1 LYIYTYNYFG
11 IDRRQKVMIDQP
23 RHPVRSVSPARDAT
37 SPLEDLVPVTAQAVM
52 DRFDHPLSEQVWV
65 MNDPARRDRCYAV
78 LLQTGRAEVGLKR
91 GTITCKAPAL
101 VWLPLGE
108 TQRFGVSPGSD
119 GYLLSVAEDLVA
131 RHCGDSSGASGAA
144 ANSLP
149 LRFVADTVHNVTPQ
163 DGSGNLL
170 LLKQS
175 FEAIRA
181 ELMQN
186 GLGASLVVG
195 AHLQIIL
202 TMVLR
207 LAEGVMTQRSE
218 HGPGS
223 ITFQRFLQ
231 VLELHFREHWNVADY
246 AKVLGVSERR
256 LGSAVLRATGKP
268 PLTIIHE
275 RVLREACMRLE
286 QSPLG
291 VAQIA
296 YGLGFRD
303 PAYFSRFFKRYM
315 GEAPG
320 AYRRLRR
327 SLERVRDD
335 TFAAWP

>member
-1 LYIYTYNYFG
+1 
-11 IDRRQKVMIDQP
+11 MIDQP
-23 RHPVRSVSPARDAT
+23 SPPFPSSGSVQGLEGPF
-37 SPLEDLVPVTAQAVM
+37 EDLIPVTAQAVM
-52 DRFDHPLSEQVWV
+52 DRFDHPLSEQAWV

-78 LLQTGRAEVGLKR
+78 LLLSGRAEVGLRR

-108 TQRFGVSPGSD
+108 TQRFSVSSGSD

-131 RHCGDSSGASGAA
+131 RHCGDGSGVASGTIR
-144 ANSLP
+144 NGLP

-163 DGSGNLL
+163 EDSGNLL
-170 LLKQS
+170 LLEQS
-175 FEAIRA
+175 FDAIRA

-186 GLGASLVVG
+186 ALGASLVVG

-231 VLELHFREHWNVADY
+231 VLELHFREHWNIADY
-246 AKVLGVSERR
+246 AAALGISERR

-268 PLTIIHE
+268 PLTIVHE

-320 AYRRLRR
+320 AYRRMRR
-327 SLERVRDD
+327 ALERVRDD

>member
-1 LYIYTYNYFG
+1 
-11 IDRRQKVMIDQP
+11 MADQSP
-23 RHPVRSVSPARDAT
+23 RHIPISSAVKIADNPF
-37 SPLEDLVPVTAQAVM
+37 EDLLPVTTHAVM
-52 DRFDHPLSEQVWV
+52 DRFDHPLSAQTWV
-65 MNDPARRDRCYAV
+65 MNDPARRDRCHAI
-78 LLQTGRAEVGLKR
+78 LLLGGRAEVGLR
-91 GTITCKAPAL
+91 QGTITCKAPAL

-108 TQRFGVSPGSD
+108 TQRFGVTAGSN
-119 GYLLSVAEDLVA
+119 GYLLSVADDLVA
-131 RHCGDSSGASGAA
+131 RHCGDGSGIAGSTSAGGG
-144 ANSLP
+144 LP
-149 LRFVADTVHNVTPQ
+149 LRFAADTVHNVTPPE
-163 DGSGNLL
+163 DSVNLL
-170 LLKQS
+170 LLERS
-175 FEAIRA
+175 FETIRA

-186 GLGASLVVG
+186 ALGASLVVG

-207 LAEGVMTQRSE
+207 LAEGVMAQRDK

-246 AKVLGVSERR
+246 ATALGVSERR
-256 LGSAVLRATGKP
+256 LGSAVLRATGKA
-268 PLTIIHE
+268 PLTLIHE

-327 SLERVRDD
+327 ALERVRDD

>member
-1 LYIYTYNYFG
+1 MK
-11 IDRRQKVMIDQP
+11 QQP
-23 RHPVRSVSPARDAT
+23 VQSVRPAGSRAGVRPD
-37 SPLEDLVPVTAQAVM
+37 PGGPGKNPFDDVVPVTAHAVM
-52 DRFDHPLSEQVWV
+52 DRFDHPLSSQSWV

-78 LLQTGRAEVGLKR
+78 LLLAGRAKIGLR
-91 GTITCKAPAL
+91 QGVIECRAPAL

-108 TQRFGVSPGSD
+108 TQKFSVTAGSD
-119 GYLLSVAEDLVA
+119 GYLLSVADDLVA
-131 RHCGDSSGASGAA
+131 RHCGGAGGAIGGIGGGIGHGG
-144 ANSLP
+144 LP
-149 LRFVADTVHNVTPQ
+149 LRFAADTVHNVTPAE
-163 DGSGNLL
+163 GSDNLL
-170 LLKQS
+170 LLARS
-175 FEAIRA
+175 FQAIQT

-186 GLGASLVVG
+186 ALGASHVVG

-207 LAEGVMTQRSE
+207 LAEGVVEQRDK

-246 AKVLGVSERR
+246 AAALGVSERR
-256 LGSAVLRATGKP
+256 LGSAVLRATGKA
-268 PLTIIHE
+268 PLAVIHE
-275 RVLREACMRLE
+275 RILREACMRLE

-320 AYRRLRR
+320 GYRRQRR
-327 SLERVRDD
+327 AAERLRDD

>member
-1 LYIYTYNYFG
+1 MNPPAS
-11 IDRRQKVMIDQP
+11 RQI
-23 RHPVRSVSPARDAT
+23 PVSSPVLAT
-37 SPLEDLVPVTAQAVM
+37 ENPFDDLLPVTTQVMM
-52 DRFDHPLSEQVWV
+52 DRFDHPLSAQKWV
-65 MNDPARRDRCYAV
+65 MSDPGRRDRCYAI
-78 LLQTGRAEVGLKR
+78 LLLGGRGHVGLR
-91 GTITCKAPAL
+91 QGTIECTAPAL

-108 TQRFGVSPGSD
+108 TQNFSVAAGSD
-119 GYLLSVAEDLVA
+119 GYLLSVADDLVA
-131 RHCGDSSGASGAA
+131 RHCGQPTGGSV
-144 ANSLP
+144 P
-149 LRFVADTVHNVTPQ
+149 LRFAADTVHNVSPPE
-163 DGSGNLL
+163 DSENLQL
-170 LLKQS
+170 LARS
-175 FEAIRA
+175 FEAIRT

-186 GLGASLVVG
+186 ALGASLVVG
-195 AHLQIIL
+195 AHLQIVL

-207 LAEGVMTQRSE
+207 LAKGVMEQRDK
-218 HGPGS
+218 HRPGS

-246 AKVLGVSERR
+246 ATALGVSERR

-268 PLTIIHE
+268 PLTVIHE

-320 AYRRLRR
+320 GYRRLRR
-327 SLERVRDD
+327 AAERARDD

>member
-1 LYIYTYNYFG
+1 MDPSGRLSV
-11 IDRRQKVMIDQP
+11 RRQTSFGA
-23 RHPVRSVSPARDAT
+23 RHFDDP
-37 SPLEDLVPVTAQAVM
+37 VPVTTQAIM
-52 DRFDHPLSEQVWV
+52 DRFDPSLSAQDWV
-65 MNDPARRDRCYAV
+65 MNDPGRRDRCYAV
-78 LLQTGRAEVGLKR
+78 LMLSGRAHIRLR
-91 GTITCKAPAL
+91 QGTIECRAPAL

-108 TQRFGVSPGSD
+108 TQAVSVAAGAK
-119 GYLLSVAEDLVA
+119 GYFLSVVDDLVA
-131 RHCGDSSGASGAA
+131 RHCGGGGGAVVGSGGVTGSGMAQMVVGLGGG
-144 ANSLP
+144 LP
-149 LRFVADTVHNVTPQ
+149 LRFAADTVHNVTPAE
-163 DGSGNLL
+163 GSDNLAL
-170 LLKQS
+170 LARS
-175 FEAIRA
+175 FDAIRA
-181 ELMQN
+181 ELLQN
-186 GLGASLVVG
+186 ALGASTVVG

-207 LAEGVMTQRSE
+207 LAEGVMEQRDK
-218 HGPGS
+218 HRPGS

-246 AKVLGVSERR
+246 AGALGVSERR
-256 LGSAVLRATGKP
+256 LGSAVMRATGKA
-268 PLTIIHE
+268 PLTLIHE
-275 RVLREACMRLE
+275 RILREACMRLE

-327 SLERVRDD
+327 AEERVRDD